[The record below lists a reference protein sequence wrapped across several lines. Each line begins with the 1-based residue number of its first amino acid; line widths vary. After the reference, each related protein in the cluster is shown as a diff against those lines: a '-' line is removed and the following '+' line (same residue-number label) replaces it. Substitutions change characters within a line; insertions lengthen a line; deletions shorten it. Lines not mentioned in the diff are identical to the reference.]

1 MWARVDAAANTVTA
15 EIINPQSVTA
25 AGVTHPSQI
34 FSVWSDSELKDIE
47 VYTMTV
53 EDVNANY
60 YNIDWSSVTYTIDN
74 DAGTVI
80 KHPTTSA
87 KDFYQAKSDLI
98 IEVNERA
105 YTLLLQSDWQVTR
118 ALESTLNANTANV
131 AISQSLFNYRDS
143 VRAVADSKVTEVNA
157 MTALANCVNYSTT
170 SGWPSSNSLPATTI
184 STDRILEAE
193 KDRVNTILTKRYAI
207 FSE

>member
-15 EIINPQSVTA
+15 EIINPQTVTVD
-25 AGVTHPSQI
+25 GTTHPSQI
-34 FSVWSDSELKDIE
+34 FSLWSDSELKDIE

-53 EDVNANY
+53 EDVDANY
-60 YNIDWSSVTYTIDN
+60 YNIDWSSVSYTVNN

-80 KHPTTSA
+80 KHPTKSA
-87 KDFYQAKSDLI
+87 KDFFQAKTDLI

-105 YTLLLQSDWQVTR
+105 YTLLLQSDWQITR
-118 ALESTLNANTANV
+118 ALESTLNANTADITV
-131 AISQSLFNYRDS
+131 SQSLFNYRDS
-143 VRAVADSKVTEVNA
+143 VRAVADSKVTEINA
-157 MTALANCVNYSTT
+157 FGELANCVNYSTA
-170 SGWPSSNSLPATTI
+170 SGWPSTESLPATTI

-193 KDRVNTILTKRYAI
+193 KDRINTILTKRHAI